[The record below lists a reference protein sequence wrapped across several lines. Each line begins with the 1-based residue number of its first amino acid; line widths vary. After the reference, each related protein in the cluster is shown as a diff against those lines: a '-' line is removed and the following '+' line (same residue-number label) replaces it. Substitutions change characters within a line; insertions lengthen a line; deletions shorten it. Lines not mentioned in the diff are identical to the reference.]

1 MLMEKKKYFSESSM
15 IDKPKKKLSIGIK
28 DGSITTDK
36 LKDEAITTKKIAQN
50 SIDSSVVKPGG
61 ITRDCLEVDAIG
73 TKEIE
78 DGSVTTSKLAT
89 ESVTNEKL
97 ATGAVDTPN
106 IANLAIISGHIYSNA
121 ILTRHLASGVVTV
134 EKIAEEVWNKLKEE
148 YLRLDGENAMG
159 ADLNMSDNSI
169 VDVNSIYSYIRK
181 VNNAGTKQNCIELFD
196 EDGGISLVRTNVAS
210 GRVTRNKCSMD
221 SVGYWT
227 STGFKTTDQSS
238 FGLLGN
244 EGSVVI
250 AMSDSDV
257 DACMANVFG

>member
-1 MLMEKKKYFSESSM
+1 VSAGVAFS
-15 IDKPKKKLSIGIK
+15 
-28 DGSITTDK
+28 
-36 LKDEAITTKKIAQN
+36 TK
-50 SIDSSVVKPGG
+50 
-61 ITRDCLEVDAIG
+61 
-73 TKEIE
+73 
-78 DGSVTTSKLAT
+78 
-89 ESVTNEKL
+89 
-97 ATGAVDTPN
+97 
-106 IANLAIISGHIYSNA
+106 
-121 ILTRHLASGVVTV
+121 
-134 EKIAEEVWNKLKEE
+134 